1 MFVIA
6 PPLSRAIMRL
16 TGKSVKLPPRNVDMP
31 AQIESEMRGLYA
43 THLAGQSPTRRPY
56 GIIVGLP
63 RNRTE
68 VVMLPDAVS
77 SVLRRKSGDRKV
89 LSIVPDASVYEAIAL
104 MAENSIGALLVVS
117 NGMLVGIMSERDY
130 ARKVV
135 LQSRSSK
142 DTRVSDIM
150 TTSPVITVSPA
161 HTVEDCMRL
170 MTDKRIRHL
179 PVVEGATIVGIVSI
193 GDLVRSVITVQGETI
208 QYLQQYING
217 QYQG

>member
-1 MFVIA
+1 MTTLV
-6 PPLSRAIMRL
+6 RHM
-16 TGKSVKLPPRNVDMP
+16 
-31 AQIESEMRGLYA
+31 
-43 THLAGQSPTRRPY
+43 LAGKPDVHV
-56 GIIVGLP
+56 VG
-63 RNRTE
+63 
-68 VVMLPDAVS
+68 PDDT
-77 SVLRRKSGDRKV
+77 VL
-89 LSIVPDASVYEAIAL
+89 DALRL
-104 MAENSIGALLVVS
+104 MAERNIGAVLVTS
-117 NGMLVGIMSERDY
+117 GGALVGIMSERDY

-150 TTSPVITVSPA
+150 TSPVITVSPA
-161 HTVEDCMRL
+161 HTVEECMRL

-179 PVVEGATIVGIVSI
+179 PVIEGASIAGIVSI

>member
-1 MFVIA
+1 
-6 PPLSRAIMRL
+6 
-16 TGKSVKLPPRNVDMP
+16 
-31 AQIESEMRGLYA
+31 
-43 THLAGQSPTRRPY
+43 
-56 GIIVGLP
+56 
-63 RNRTE
+63 
-68 VVMLPDAVS
+68 MLPDAVS

-117 NGMLVGIMSERDY
+117 NGTLVGIMSERDY

-150 TTSPVITVSPA
+150 TSPVITVSPA
-161 HTVEDCMRL
+161 NTVEECMRL
-170 MTDKRIRHL
+170 MTDERIRHL

>member
-1 MFVIA
+1 
-6 PPLSRAIMRL
+6 
-16 TGKSVKLPPRNVDMP
+16 
-31 AQIESEMRGLYA
+31 
-43 THLAGQSPTRRPY
+43 
-56 GIIVGLP
+56 
-63 RNRTE
+63 
-68 VVMLPDAVS
+68 MLPDAVS

-117 NGMLVGIMSERDY
+117 NGTLVGIMSERDY

-150 TTSPVITVSPA
+150 TSPVITVSPA
-161 HTVEDCMRL
+161 NTVEECMRL
-170 MTDKRIRHL
+170 MTDGRIRHL
-179 PVVEGATIVGIVSI
+179 PVVEGTTIVGIVSI

-217 QYQG
+217 HYQG

>member
-1 MFVIA
+1 
-6 PPLSRAIMRL
+6 
-16 TGKSVKLPPRNVDMP
+16 
-31 AQIESEMRGLYA
+31 
-43 THLAGQSPTRRPY
+43 
-56 GIIVGLP
+56 
-63 RNRTE
+63 
-68 VVMLPDAVS
+68 MLPDAVS

-150 TTSPVITVSPA
+150 TSPVITVSPA
-161 HTVEDCMRL
+161 HTVEECMRL
-170 MTDKRIRHL
+170 MTENRVRHL
-179 PVVEGATIVGIVSI
+179 PVLDSDRVVGVVSI
-193 GDLVRSVITVQGETI
+193 GDLVNWIISTQSVTITQLES
-208 QYLQQYING
+208 YISG
-217 QYQG
+217 QYPG

>member
-1 MFVIA
+1 
-6 PPLSRAIMRL
+6 
-16 TGKSVKLPPRNVDMP
+16 
-31 AQIESEMRGLYA
+31 
-43 THLAGQSPTRRPY
+43 
-56 GIIVGLP
+56 
-63 RNRTE
+63 
-68 VVMLPDAVS
+68 MLPDAVS

-117 NGMLVGIMSERDY
+117 NGTLVGIMSERDY

-150 TTSPVITVSPA
+150 TSPVVTVSPA
-161 HTVEDCMRL
+161 HTVEECMRL

-179 PVVEGATIVGIVSI
+179 PVVEGAAIVGIVSI

-217 QYQG
+217 HYQG

>member
-1 MFVIA
+1 
-6 PPLSRAIMRL
+6 
-16 TGKSVKLPPRNVDMP
+16 
-31 AQIESEMRGLYA
+31 
-43 THLAGQSPTRRPY
+43 
-56 GIIVGLP
+56 
-63 RNRTE
+63 
-68 VVMLPDAVS
+68 MLPDAVS
-77 SVLRRKSGDRKV
+77 SVIRRKSGDRKV
-89 LSIVPDASVYEAIAL
+89 LSIVPDASVYDAIAL

-117 NGMLVGIMSERDY
+117 NGKLVGIMSERDY

-150 TTSPVITVSPA
+150 TSPVITVSPA
-161 HTVEDCMRL
+161 HTVEECMRL
-170 MTDKRIRHL
+170 MTDARIRHL
-179 PVVEGATIVGIVSI
+179 PVVEGAAIVGIVSI

>member
-1 MFVIA
+1 
-6 PPLSRAIMRL
+6 
-16 TGKSVKLPPRNVDMP
+16 
-31 AQIESEMRGLYA
+31 
-43 THLAGQSPTRRPY
+43 
-56 GIIVGLP
+56 
-63 RNRTE
+63 
-68 VVMLPDAVS
+68 MLPDAVS

-89 LSIVPDASVYEAIAL
+89 LSIVPDASVYDAIAL

-117 NGMLVGIMSERDY
+117 NGTLVGIMSERDY

-150 TTSPVITVSPA
+150 TSPVITVSPA
-161 HTVEDCMRL
+161 NTVEECMRL
-170 MTDKRIRHL
+170 MTDGRIRHL
-179 PVVEGATIVGIVSI
+179 PVVEGATIAGIVSI

-217 QYQG
+217 HYQG

>member
-1 MFVIA
+1 
-6 PPLSRAIMRL
+6 
-16 TGKSVKLPPRNVDMP
+16 
-31 AQIESEMRGLYA
+31 
-43 THLAGQSPTRRPY
+43 
-56 GIIVGLP
+56 
-63 RNRTE
+63 
-68 VVMLPDAVS
+68 MLPDAVS
-77 SVLRRKSGDRKV
+77 SVLRRKSGDRKL

-150 TTSPVITVSPA
+150 TSPVVTVSPA
-161 HTVEDCMRL
+161 HTVEECMRL

-179 PVVEGATIVGIVSI
+179 PVIEGATIAGIVSI

-217 QYQG
+217 HYQG

>member
-1 MFVIA
+1 
-6 PPLSRAIMRL
+6 
-16 TGKSVKLPPRNVDMP
+16 
-31 AQIESEMRGLYA
+31 
-43 THLAGQSPTRRPY
+43 
-56 GIIVGLP
+56 
-63 RNRTE
+63 
-68 VVMLPDAVS
+68 MLPDAVS
-77 SVLRRKSGDRKV
+77 SVLRRKSGDRQV

-117 NGMLVGIMSERDY
+117 DGTLVGIMSERDY

-150 TTSPVITVSPA
+150 TSPVITVSPA
-161 HTVEDCMRL
+161 NTVEECMRL
-170 MTDKRIRHL
+170 MTDGRIRHL
-179 PVVEGATIVGIVSI
+179 PVVEGATIIGIVSI

-217 QYQG
+217 QYQA

>member
-1 MFVIA
+1 
-6 PPLSRAIMRL
+6 
-16 TGKSVKLPPRNVDMP
+16 
-31 AQIESEMRGLYA
+31 
-43 THLAGQSPTRRPY
+43 
-56 GIIVGLP
+56 
-63 RNRTE
+63 
-68 VVMLPDAVS
+68 MLPDAVS
-77 SVLRRKSGDRKV
+77 SVLRRKSGERKV
-89 LSIVPDASVYEAIAL
+89 LSIGPDASVYEAIAL

-117 NGMLVGIMSERDY
+117 NGLLVGIMSERDY

-150 TTSPVITVSPA
+150 TSPVITVSPA
-161 HTVEDCMRL
+161 HTVEECMRL

-179 PVVEGATIVGIVSI
+179 PVIEGSTIAGIVSI

-217 QYQG
+217 HYQG

>member
-1 MFVIA
+1 
-6 PPLSRAIMRL
+6 
-16 TGKSVKLPPRNVDMP
+16 
-31 AQIESEMRGLYA
+31 
-43 THLAGQSPTRRPY
+43 
-56 GIIVGLP
+56 
-63 RNRTE
+63 
-68 VVMLPDAVS
+68 MLPDAVS
-77 SVLRRKSGDRKV
+77 SVLRRKSGDRQV

-117 NGMLVGIMSERDY
+117 NGTLVGIMSERDY

-150 TTSPVITVSPA
+150 TSPVITVSPA
-161 HTVEDCMRL
+161 NTVEECQRL
-170 MTDKRIRHL
+170 MTDGRIRPL
-179 PVVEGATIVGIVSI
+179 PVVEGGPIVGIVSI

-217 QYQG
+217 QYQA